1 MEDELWHEG
10 TLRQHEIDLYEHGW
24 ESPER
29 EKDSKYI
36 EARSRFKKKEKK
48 KKNIGTALYCREIAA
63 LKCVINHWLVGNY

>member
-1 MEDELWHEG
+1 MEDELWREG

-36 EARSRFKKKEKK
+36 ETRSRLKKKY
-48 KKNIGTALYCREIAA
+48 IGTALLLEIVT
-63 LKCVINHWLVGNY
+63 L

>member
-1 MEDELWHEG
+1 MEDELWREG

-36 EARSRFKKKEKK
+36 EARSRFKKKKK
-48 KKNIGTALYCREIAA
+48 HWYRSIAPR
-63 LKCVINHWLVGNY
+63 